1 MLSNI
6 APFFIVEELGPS
18 VAFYVRAGFDVRY
31 SAPAQDPFFAIVG
44 RDETRIFLKA
54 ITDDVLPLP
63 NPIRHHW
70 APWDAFVSVEQHDTL
85 AAEFAEANI
94 AFHKELKNT
103 DDGLR
108 GFEVRD
114 NDGYVLFFGRPATR
128 SARWRR
134 CPVTT
139 TQSLSS
145 THTLGRPRGELIATR
160 H

>member
-54 ITDDVLPLP
+54 ITGDVLPLP

-70 APWDAFVSVEQHDTL
+70 APWDAFVSVEHPDTL

-114 NDGYVLFFGRPATR
+114 NDGYVLFFGRP
-128 SARWRR
+128 
-134 CPVTT
+134 V
-139 TQSLSS
+139 SS
-145 THTLGRPRGELIATR
+145 DPLG
-160 H
+160 

>member
-1 MLSNI
+1 MSNI

-54 ITDDVLPLP
+54 ITGDVLPMP
-63 NPIRHHW
+63 NPIRYHW
-70 APWDAFVSVEQHDTL
+70 ARWDAFVSVEQPDTL
-85 AAEFAEANI
+85 AADS
-94 AFHKELKNT
+94 KNT

-114 NDGYVLFFGRPATR
+114 NDGYVFFFGRPAP
-128 SARWRR
+128 SD
-134 CPVTT
+134 P
-139 TQSLSS
+139 
-145 THTLGRPRGELIATR
+145 LG
-160 H
+160 